1 MNAKCVIL
9 VRMAPLVSTLLV
21 DIAVSVLRTTKGSI
35 VMKVRKRFLEI
46 KEGVVRENGKCYD
59 SKSMEKQR
67 PHFFY
72 FLN

>member
-35 VMKVRKRFLEI
+35 VMKVRKTFLEI
-46 KEGVVRENGKCYD
+46 KEGVVRVNWKC
-59 SKSMEKQR
+59 
-67 PHFFY
+67 
-72 FLN
+72 